1 MGSCSEDD
9 DDDEPHIRSGGLG
22 LSSLGLGVN
31 GPDSVGALGPSDIS
45 VQSISTDSKT
55 THDDSDQVS
64 TPSRHTRSRVK
75 IFKCNFRVLFC
86 PIQCIGFD
94 GW

>member
-64 TPSRHTRSRVK
+64 IILSR
-75 IFKCNFRVLFC
+75 NE
-86 PIQCIGFD
+86 
-94 GW
+94 

>member
-64 TPSRHTRSRVK
+64 RMSSRNRIAISIGYSIYWHQFSVPK
-75 IFKCNFRVLFC
+75 IL
-86 PIQCIGFD
+86 GFN

>member
-64 TPSRHTRSRVK
+64 GPRLARFAISNGFYMRP
-75 IFKCNFRVLFC
+75 FFC
-86 PIQCIGFD
+86 SEI
-94 GW
+94 

>member
-64 TPSRHTRSRVK
+64 TQHRPTHRNIPFEIQQFK
-75 IFKCNFRVLFC
+75 IV
-86 PIQCIGFD
+86 GFN